1 MFCLKI
7 VFSPYSSITSNFPTR
22 RQSDVEL
29 LLSTHLIQPFEHFV
43 HLFQN
48 TFNIWILFWIIF
60 GIKGTQILISQEGP
74 G

>member
-1 MFCLKI
+1 M
-7 VFSPYSSITSNFPTR
+7 
-22 RQSDVEL
+22 EL
-29 LLSTHLIQPFEHFV
+29 LLSTHLIQPFELVKDFV

-48 TFNIWILFWIIF
+48 TYTIWILFWIIF